1 MPRKPLGWMGAICQA
16 QDATRP
22 KGDSQARPVAI
33 RNAAQGAF
41 GLSKSPRRGD
51 HRARAG
57 ISVFWKG
64 KGGCSVASA
73 VRGHPVAHRLTLDP
87 CGLAYSLLRSR
98 AFTPKVVPGARLD
111 NLVPSASPVQP

>member
-33 RNAAQGAF
+33 RSATQGAF

-57 ISVFWKG
+57 ISLFWKG
-64 KGGCSVASA
+64 KGGCSAASA
-73 VRGHPVAHRLTLDP
+73 VTGHPVAHRLTLDP

-111 NLVPSASPVQP
+111 NRVPSASPVQP

>member
-22 KGDSQARPVAI
+22 KGDSQARPVAT
-33 RNAAQGAF
+33 RNATQGAF

-64 KGGCSVASA
+64 KGGCSAASA
-73 VRGHPVAHRLTLDP
+73 VTGHPVAHRLTLDP
-87 CGLAYSLLRSR
+87 CGLACSLLRSR

-111 NLVPSASPVQP
+111 NRVPSASPVQP